1 MESLGSNVQEQTG
14 RALEAARKIQGA
26 EAGAFL
32 RHLTFGML
40 SLSPKDLAR
49 QLHQQQEVGAAP
61 SRSSCPHLLDERQE
75 LATCLRDRNELH
87 EHVEKATTK
96 FREMG
101 GVGRKFIDWTGTIVP
116 NC

>member
-1 MESLGSNVQEQTG
+1 MGSLGSNVQEQTG

-49 QLHQQQEVGAAP
+49 QLHQQQEVGAASRSEFMPTP
-61 SRSSCPHLLDERQE
+61 SR
-75 LATCLRDRNELH
+75 
-87 EHVEKATTK
+87 
-96 FREMG
+96 
-101 GVGRKFIDWTGTIVP
+101 
-116 NC
+116 